1 MVYSARFRGMGM
13 GSTANGFLLISL
25 LVLLLNFVSQT
36 AAFPFQCALIIYAV
50 AKADIRLFPGLFLVM
65 LDKSNFPF
73 FGAAMVKLQVG
84 FAISPQN
91 IFLLMCFAVC
101 IFGIVRQWYD
111 RSTLIWFIPWL
122 LCIIPALAMAMPAR
136 QKGLTMLWQTPL
148 VAFLAPSL
156 YFWGIRVGKTWDV
169 GKEYFISRMILILAT
184 VNGLE
189 LIGLFH
195 IFTFAEHI
203 TMVSLC
209 FACFLLPKHMLYK
222 VASVIGAAFAM
233 GCVLLGR
240 YMNIV
245 ASQGYSSSAE
255 IGTTFTRLLIVI
267 VGIAFLIYLL
277 KHNMSKSI
285 IRGIPYMGL
294 VFCICVMSY
303 AIGRAGSTKQSDVVE
318 NKYQSFLERFEYK
331 LVGDRGAVWSEGLRE
346 TLMPPYFIKNLDD
359 QLVMGYNYATG
370 KIEPMV
376 KLLPHN
382 QVLTLL
388 ARSGWWLGLFMVLF
402 LWWTCT
408 RAFKSVLSMLNDK
421 ILLCTL
427 LAPYAVIFII
437 VGLTGQT
444 VLNHLFCSNGLVTMI
459 YPGIIYGVWQKRQQ
473 LRFMSARRW

>member
-1 MVYSARFRGMGM
+1 MIDRYSGMQVE
-13 GSTANGFLLISL
+13 SRNDDKFLLLSL
-25 LVLLLNFVSQT
+25 LVLFINFGSQLLS
-36 AAFPFQCALIIYAV
+36 FPLQSALIIYAV
-50 AKADIRLFPGLFLVM
+50 IKADIRLFPGLFLVM
-65 LDKSNFPF
+65 LDKSNFRF
-73 FGAAMVKLQVG
+73 FGAGMVKLQVG
-84 FAISPQN
+84 FAVSPQN

-111 RSTLIWFIPWL
+111 RPTLMWFVPWL

-136 QKGLTMLWQTPL
+136 QKGLTMLWQVPL
-148 VAFLAPSL
+148 VTFLAPSL
-156 YFWGIRVGKTWDV
+156 YFWGIKVGKTWDV
-169 GKEYFISRMILILAT
+169 GKEYFISRMILILAII
-184 VNGLE
+184 NGLE

-203 TMVSLC
+203 TIISLC
-209 FACFLLPKHMLYK
+209 FGCFFLPKHLFYK
-222 VASVIGAAFAM
+222 VASFIGAAFAM
-233 GCVLLGR
+233 GCVLFGR
-240 YMNIV
+240 YLAI
-245 ASQGYSSSAE
+245 AEKQGFSSSAE
-255 IGTTFTRLLIVI
+255 IGTTFSRLLIVI
-267 VGIAFLIYLL
+267 IGIAFMIYLL
-277 KHNMSKSI
+277 GRRISESV
-285 IRGIPYMGL
+285 IRVIPYMAL

-303 AIGRAGSTKQSDVVE
+303 AIGRAGSAKQSDVVE

-331 LVGDRGAVWSEGLRE
+331 LVGDRGTVWSEGLRE

-388 ARSGWWLGLFMVLF
+388 ARSGWWLGLFMILF
-402 LWWTCT
+402 LWWACI
-408 RAFKSVLSMLNDK
+408 RSFKSASYMLNDK

-427 LAPYAVIFII
+427 LAPYAAIFIV

-459 YPGIIYGVWQKRQQ
+459 YPGMIYGVWQKRQQ